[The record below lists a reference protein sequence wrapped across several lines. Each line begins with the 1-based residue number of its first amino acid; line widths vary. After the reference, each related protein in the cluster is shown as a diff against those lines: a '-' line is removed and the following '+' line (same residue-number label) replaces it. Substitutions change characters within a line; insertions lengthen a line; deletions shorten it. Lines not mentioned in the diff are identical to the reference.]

1 MTSTIRSVGS
11 TLLIQCV
18 FVEVLSTA
26 MFLQTPAGVVGG
38 LLAPWLGFVIASFA
52 FLHRGSSTE
61 VLASSCVALL
71 LLCASLLLWL
81 RYRKRIA
88 AHVALALFSLL
99 SMAML
104 LGTI

>member
-1 MTSTIRSVGS
+1 
-11 TLLIQCV
+11 
-18 FVEVLSTA
+18 
-26 MFLQTPAGVVGG
+26 VVGG
-38 LLAPWLGFVIASFA
+38 LIAPWLGFVVAA
-52 FLHRGSSTE
+52 LEFLHRGSSTE

-88 AHVALALFSLL
+88 AHVALALFNLL